1 MSDLGRLLAP
11 RSIAIVGVSADTGK
25 HGRRVLANLRKVGF
39 GGEIW
44 GVNPKLPEIDGLD
57 VVATLAELPAPPDVV
72 VSAVPGHLVPA
83 AVRQAGAIGAGVVI
97 VFAGGFSEV
106 GDAGRVLQDDLRAA
120 VAESEVRVLGPNS
133 GGVILPVAGLAA
145 SFLTCLD
152 RPADQIRSGPVGL
165 VTQSGGTGSYIHNLA
180 AGRGG
185 GLAASISTGNEVDT
199 DAADAIEA
207 LALHDEVRA
216 IAVVLETVRDGG
228 RFIRAVRGAHDAG
241 KPVVVCHLGRTG
253 HSAGMLATHT
263 GALATDRRVLEGV
276 CGSLGVTLVA
286 TPGEL
291 YDVAEVM
298 ARAGAVSG
306 DRVGVV
312 THSGGVA
319 ILLADLAEGT
329 AITLPEPSPEV
340 RTELA
345 PLIQLGTTANPLDMG
360 AIIGGP
366 HRFAEVVDIFSRH
379 HDVVLA
385 VSSAHPPAHT
395 KQRVSALCDLG
406 ERPPIVHLWMAG
418 DVGANGL
425 AALRAGGLAATEEPR
440 AAIAAIDGLIRL
452 SRAGL
457 YSGDGAPDAMPAVVE
472 TLSEHAAKDWLA
484 GHGVSVV
491 EGELVDSAAAAE
503 AVAAELAGPVV
514 VKVVSRD
521 IVHKAEVG
529 GVVTGIQD
537 PAAAGAAFEAVVAD
551 AAAGAPQARIEGARV
566 ERHVAGI
573 EVLVSAI
580 VHPQFGPMVAVA
592 VGGAGAEALGD
603 VAMALA
609 PVSTEHARRLVDSL
623 VGAAVLDTARF
634 GAPADRH
641 ELAAILVRLGAL
653 VADGSATEIEIN
665 PLAWT
670 GTDWLALDAVV
681 RRAADSEESGP

>member
-1 MSDLGRLLAP
+1 MSGLGRLLAP
-11 RSIAIVGVSADTGK
+11 GSIAIVGVSADPGK
-25 HGRRVLANLRKVGF
+25 HGRRVLANLWKVGF

-57 VVATLAELPAPPDVV
+57 VVAELADLPAPPDVV
-72 VSAVPGHLVPA
+72 VSAVPGPLVPA
-83 AVRQAGAIGAGVVI
+83 VVRQAGAVNAGVVI

-106 GDAGRVLQDDLRAA
+106 GEAGRLLEDDLRAA
-120 VAESEVRVLGPNS
+120 IADSEVRVLGPNS
-133 GGVILPVAGLAA
+133 GGIIRPAAGLAA

-185 GLAASISTGNEVDT
+185 GLAASISTGNEVDI

-207 LALHDEVRA
+207 LALQDEVRT
-216 IAVVLETVRDGG
+216 IAVVLETVRHGG
-228 RFIRAVRGAHDAG
+228 RFIRAVRSAHEAG

-298 ARAGAVSG
+298 ARAGAVAGS
-306 DRVGVV
+306 RMGVV

-329 AITLPEPSPEV
+329 AIALPEPSPEV
-340 RTELA
+340 RAELA
-345 PLIQLGTTANPLDMG
+345 PLIDLGTTANPLDMG

-395 KQRVSALCDLG
+395 EQRVGALCGLG

-418 DVGANGL
+418 DVGAGGLDGLRAAGL
-425 AALRAGGLAATEEPR
+425 AVTEEPR
-440 AAIAAIDGLIRL
+440 AAIAAIDGLIRF
-452 SRAGL
+452 SQAGL
-457 YSGDGAPDAMPAVVE
+457 YAGDRVVSGLVPGAVE
-472 TLSEHAAKDWLA
+472 TLSEHAAKAWLA
-484 GHGVSVV
+484 GHGVAVV
-491 EGELVDSAAAAE
+491 EGELVDSASAAVAAAE
-503 AVAAELAGPVV
+503 GLAGPVV
-514 VKVVSRD
+514 VKVVSPD

-529 GVVTGIQD
+529 GVIVGVQD
-537 PAAAGAAFEAVVAD
+537 PAAAGEAFEAVL
-551 AAAGAPQARIEGARV
+551 AGASTRAPQARIEGARV
-566 ERHVAGI
+566 ERHVSGI
-573 EVLVSAI
+573 EMLVSAI
-580 VHPQFGPMVAVA
+580 VHPQFGPMVAVG

-623 VGAAVLDTARF
+623 VGAAVLDTTRF
-634 GAPADRH
+634 GAPADRDQ
-641 ELAAILVRLGAL
+641 LAAILVRLGGL

-670 GTDWLALDAVV
+670 GTEWLALDAVV
-681 RRAADSEESGP
+681 RRAPE